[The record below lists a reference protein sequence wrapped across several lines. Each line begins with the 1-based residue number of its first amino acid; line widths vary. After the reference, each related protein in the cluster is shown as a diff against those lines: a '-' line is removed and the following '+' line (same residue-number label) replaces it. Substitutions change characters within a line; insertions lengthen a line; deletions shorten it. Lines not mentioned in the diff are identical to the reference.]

1 MIYRSPRVFCIFQ
14 IFWILFACT
23 PTNYI
28 EEPISSNA
36 EEVIPEQNFALQP
49 PSRIAIILPFS
60 TAPQISNSLLDG
72 FLSSYFNFKQENT
85 LSILSVDS
93 SSEIEDIFNDLD
105 NFQPDFIIGPFA
117 ENRITVLLQQ
127 YNSLPFLVLNQASDD
142 YRNMNGNAYF
152 FRNDLSN
159 ELSALKPIMNSGQ
172 NGILFVPNN
181 AYGDRISSL
190 LEINNYLTE
199 SSKLISFEYE
209 SDSIN
214 QLDMINDAL
223 LIEQSNARLQRLNAN
238 LARNISFV
246 PRRRNDIDFLMVF
259 GQRRDLT
266 NLIPQIKYS
275 FANDLQI
282 FTLSESNQ
290 STLEIETLDDFDR
303 VIFPDYAYFAN
314 NFEFPFKESFSNIQI
329 ADIEAVDNIN
339 LQRFYAFGKDLFNI
353 LSLMQSGYFIE
364 NSYEGFSGLIHLE
377 NNVFIR
383 DLNLYQING
392 NALIE
397 YEN

>member
-1 MIYRSPRVFCIFQ
+1 
-14 IFWILFACT
+14 
-23 PTNYI
+23 
-28 EEPISSNA
+28 
-36 EEVIPEQNFALQP
+36 
-49 PSRIAIILPFS
+49 
-60 TAPQISNSLLDG
+60 
-72 FLSSYFNFKQENT
+72 
-85 LSILSVDS
+85 
-93 SSEIEDIFNDLD
+93 
-105 NFQPDFIIGPFA
+105 
-117 ENRITVLLQQ
+117 
-127 YNSLPFLVLNQASDD
+127 
-142 YRNMNGNAYF
+142 MNGNAYI

-172 NGILFVPNN
+172 NGLLFFPNN

-190 LEINNYLTE
+190 LGVNNFFTE

-314 NFEFPFKESFSNIQI
+314 NFEFPFKESFSNNQI

-353 LSLMQSGYFIE
+353 LSLIQSDYFIE